1 VPSAA
6 EDLKRVPL
14 FSGLSQRRLRQFAKD
29 FSERRVSVGALLVKQ
44 GEMSGV
50 AFFVIAE
57 GEAAV
62 IIDGRRVATIGPGD
76 HFGELAMISQRERVA
91 TVEALTPMRC
101 HTIQFWDFRAF
112 AKKNPDVMWKLLQHV
127 TGILLQVQSG
137 LAARAGSPS
146 PLKLDCAHGA
156 RMPIALRQ
164 DSEL

>member
-1 VPSAA
+1 MA

-14 FSGLSQRRLRQFAKD
+14 FSGLSQRQLRQLAKD
-29 FSERRVSVGALLVKQ
+29 FSERRVPVGARLAKQ

-62 IIDGRRVATIGPGD
+62 VVDGTRVDTLGPGD
-76 HFGELAMISQRERVA
+76 HFGELAMISKRERMA

-112 AKKNPDVMWKLLQHV
+112 VKKNPDVMWKLLQHV
-127 TGILLQVQSG
+127 AGILLKEQSRH
-137 LAARAGSPS
+137 AAQAEGASP
-146 PLKLDCAHGA
+146 
-156 RMPIALRQ
+156 
-164 DSEL
+164 

>member
-1 VPSAA
+1 MA

-14 FSGLSQRRLRQFAKD
+14 FSGLSQRQLRQLAKD
-29 FSERRVSVGALLVKQ
+29 FSERRIPGGALLAKQ

-62 IIDGRRVATIGPGD
+62 DGTRVDTMGPGD
-76 HFGELAMISQRERVA
+76 HFGELAMISQRERMA

-112 AKKNPDVMWKLLQHV
+112 AKNNPDVIWKLLQHV
-127 TGILLQVQSG
+127 AGILLKEQSRH
-137 LAARAGSPS
+137 AAQAESTSP
-146 PLKLDCAHGA
+146 
-156 RMPIALRQ
+156 
-164 DSEL
+164 